1 MKRYKGNRGE
11 ESMVTEIRIIGIQGI
26 PIIKPDDDLGKL
38 ICTAAEKQGTP
49 ILDGD
54 VLVVTQKIVSKAE
67 GRIYELESIRPSI
80 FARRAA
86 KHVRKDPRLLELIL
100 RESKAIVRM
109 RDNHLITETRH
120 GWICANSGVDK
131 SNVSGGDSVALL
143 PIDPDESA
151 SRIRKRIKELT
162 GVEVA
167 VIVSD
172 TFGRPWRIGHVDVA
186 IGSSGIEPTL
196 NLRGKRDLFGYI
208 LRVKKTALIDELAS
222 AAELVIGNAVE
233 KIPVAIIRGYKFPP
247 SETAKATDLTMP
259 KEKNLFP

>member
-1 MKRYKGNRGE
+1 MDSSGSE
-11 ESMVTEIRIIGIQGI
+11 VRIIGVRGI
-26 PIIKPDDDLGKL
+26 PLIKAKDDLGKI
-38 ICTAAEKQGTP
+38 ICDAVAKQGTP
-49 ILDGD
+49 LLDGD

-67 GRIYELESIRPSI
+67 GRVYRLKDIKPSY
-80 FARRAA
+80 FARAVARRAC
-86 KHVRKDPRLLELIL
+86 KEPELVELIL
-100 RESKAIVRM
+100 RESKSIVRM
-109 RDNHLITETRH
+109 INGHLITETRH
-120 GWICANSGVDK
+120 GWVCANSGVDR
-131 SNVSGGDSVALL
+131 SNISGGDSVALL

-247 SETAKATDLTMP
+247 SETAKATDLIRP